1 MKRILPMLV
10 LLAAAALAAAQAG
23 APLAVIKQVAGT
35 VELKA
40 PGKDW
45 VPAKAGATLTKDTL
59 ISTAFKSVAV
69 ISVGASTLTVKP
81 LTRLS
86 LEEIARLEGSETVRL
101 ALLSG
106 RVRADVAP
114 PAGGKTDFSV
124 KSPTATA
131 SVRGTGFDQDATNLR
146 VEEGNVE
153 FTGPDGQPVQVG
165 AGQSSTIGEDG
176 GAVPPKDMPDQAL
189 SPPPPAGVDGSIL
202 SFVQG
207 LVDNSGASWGTV
219 DLRFNPWGVGGEIVG
234 PVGGPY

>member
-1 MKRILPMLV
+1 MKRILAISI
-10 LLAAAALAAAQAG
+10 LLAAAVLAAAQAA
-23 APLAVIKQVAGT
+23 APLAVIRQVAGT
-35 VELKA
+35 VEIKA

-45 VPAKAGATLTKDTL
+45 VPARAGAALTKDTL

-69 ISVGASTLTVKP
+69 ISVGTSTLTVKP

-106 RVRADVAP
+106 RVRAEVKP
-114 PAGGKTDFSV
+114 PAGGKTDFTV

-131 SVRGTGFDQDATNLR
+131 SVRGTGFDQDPVNLD
-146 VEEGNVE
+146 VDDGNVE
-153 FTGPDGQPVQVG
+153 FTGPDGLPVQVG
-165 AGQSSTIGEDG
+165 AGQSSTVGEDG

-189 SPPPPAGVDGSIL
+189 SPPPPAGLDGSIL

-219 DLRFNPWGVGGEIVG
+219 DLRFNPWVGAPID
-234 PVGGPY
+234 

>member
-1 MKRILPMLV
+1 MKRILAISI
-10 LLAAAALAAAQAG
+10 LLAAAVLAAAQAA
-23 APLAVIKQVAGT
+23 APLAVIRQVAGT
-35 VELKA
+35 VEIKA

-45 VPAKAGATLTKDTL
+45 VPARAGAALTKDTL

-69 ISVGASTLTVKP
+69 ISVGTSTLTVKP

-106 RVRADVAP
+106 RVRADVKP
-114 PAGGKTDFSV
+114 PAGGKTDFTV

-131 SVRGTGFDQDATNLR
+131 SVRGTGFDQDPVNLE
-146 VEEGNVE
+146 VDDGNVE

-165 AGQSSTIGEDG
+165 AGQSSTVDEDG
-176 GAVPPKDMPDQAL
+176 GSVPPEDMPDQDL
-189 SPPPPAGVDGSIL
+189 SPPPPAGLDGSIL

-219 DLRFNPWGVGGEIVG
+219 DLRFNPWVGA
-234 PVGGPY
+234 PPAF

>member
-1 MKRILPMLV
+1 MKRILAISI
-10 LLAAAALAAAQAG
+10 LLAAVVLAAAQAA
-23 APLAVIKQVAGT
+23 APLAVIRQVAGT
-35 VELKA
+35 VEIKA

-45 VPAKAGATLTKDTL
+45 VPARAGAALTKDTL

-69 ISVGASTLTVKP
+69 ISVGTSTLTVKP

-106 RVRADVAP
+106 RVRAEVKP
-114 PAGGKTDFSV
+114 PAGGKTDFTV

-131 SVRGTGFDQDATNLR
+131 SVRGTGFDQDPVNLD
-146 VEEGNVE
+146 VDDGKVE
-153 FTGPDGQPVQVG
+153 FTGPDGLPVQVG
-165 AGQSSTIGEDG
+165 AGQSSTVGEDG
-176 GAVPPKDMPDQAL
+176 GAVPPEDMPDQAL
-189 SPPPPAGVDGSIL
+189 APPPPAGLDGSIL

-219 DLRFNPWGVGGEIVG
+219 DLRFNPWVGA
-234 PVGGPY
+234 PPAF

>member
-1 MKRILPMLV
+1 MKRILAISI
-10 LLAAAALAAAQAG
+10 LLAAAVLAAAQAA
-23 APLAVIKQVAGT
+23 APLAVIRQVAGT
-35 VELKA
+35 VEIKA

-45 VPAKAGATLTKDTL
+45 VPARAGAALTKDTL

-69 ISVGASTLTVKP
+69 ISVGTSTLTVKP

-106 RVRADVAP
+106 RVRAEVKP
-114 PAGGKTDFSV
+114 PAGGKTDFTV

-131 SVRGTGFDQDATNLR
+131 SVRGTGFDQDPVNLE
-146 VEEGNVE
+146 VDDGNVE

-165 AGQSSTIGEDG
+165 AGQSSTVDEDG
-176 GAVPPKDMPDQAL
+176 GSVPPEDMPDQDL
-189 SPPPPAGVDGSIL
+189 SPPPPAGLDGSIL

-219 DLRFNPWGVGGEIVG
+219 DLRFIDWVGAPID
-234 PVGGPY
+234 